1 MGLRATVGPMRAFGE
16 GGSRRKPR
24 KLPVFLN
31 SPELRLALEAV
42 DRLSPRGV
50 VGGAERNTAIV
61 VMLAYSGL
69 RVAEL
74 VALDRDDVDVEAGTI
89 HVRHGKGD
97 RERYVPLHA
106 LAGKALTRYLTRR
119 FDEDEA
125 LFVSR
130 KHARLSTSQVRRIVE
145 SVAGEAGIHKRVTP
159 HKLRHTFA
167 TLLLDKGLD
176 VRVIQELLG
185 HASITSTMIYTHVT
199 GEQKRRGVDL
209 LD

>member
-1 MGLRATVGPMRAFGE
+1 MRAFGSE
-16 GGSRRKPR
+16 KPR
-24 KLPVFLN
+24 RLPVFLN
-31 SPELRLALEAV
+31 RPELGLAMEAL

-50 VGGAERNTAIV
+50 VAGAERNTAAV

-74 VALDRDDVDVEAGTI
+74 VSLDRDDVDLEAGTI

-97 RERYVPLHA
+97 RERIVPLHA
-106 LAGKALTRYLTRR
+106 LAAKALTRYLTSR
-119 FDEDEA
+119 FDDDPA

-130 KHARLSTSQVRRIVE
+130 NRRRVSTSQIRRIVE
-145 SVAGEAGIHKRVTP
+145 AVAGEAGIHKRVTP

-167 TLLLDKGLD
+167 TLLLEKGVD

-185 HASITSTMIYTHVT
+185 HSSITSTMIYTHVAQ
-199 GEQKRRGVDL
+199 EQKRGAVDL